1 MSKNELFPWQI
12 FCIEQHHLCSSNHDV
27 ESLVSRKCFIF
38 TVYLWTCKTSPSNA
52 IVSSNFIS
60 WNAVIYS
67 TLSSSLVHLGK
78 ASYWRSMAATENL
91 WCSIFCYV
99 LTFNASKTI
108 KGNNAINH
116 WEIRLHLSTEK
127 PLRRVSVRCKLH
139 LNLG

>member
-1 MSKNELFPWQI
+1 MTNSNVKKLKYFCIQWCWSNELYSADVPSDYGNASSI
-12 FCIEQHHLCSSNHDV
+12 FQW
-27 ESLVSRKCFIF
+27 
-38 TVYLWTCKTSPSNA
+38 LWTCKTSPSNA

-60 WNAVIYS
+60 WNAVISS
-67 TLSSSLVHLGK
+67 TFSSSLVHLGK

-108 KGNNAINH
+108 KGTNAINH

-127 PLRRVSVRCKLH
+127 PLPRASVRC
-139 LNLG
+139 